1 MEIRPNALPNKI
13 QIGAALRFRAPAMR
27 GLRNLSITSP
37 GSSTVKV
44 ESRPGPALS
53 AQIEPRCSST
63 SAFQI
68 QAEATELASD
78 FHTAL
83 LKKIQDTR
91 ERFRRN
97 ANPVILY
104 LQFPFSAHL
113 PSSRYPD
120 NTIPGVSARLRSV
133 ISRVELEPA
142 TASTVLSA
150 VITGLKMYSYCPTTP
165 VGQV

>member
-27 GLRNLSITSP
+27 CLHNLSITSP

-44 ESRPGPALS
+44 ESRPGPTLS

-78 FHTAL
+78 FHAAL

-97 ANPVILY
+97 AHPVILY

-113 PSSRYPD
+113 PSGRYPD
-120 NTIPGVSARLRSV
+120 STIPGGLSPLTVGN
-133 ISRVELEPA
+133 ISGGTRDGLDRAVRGDYRA
-142 TASTVLSA
+142 KNVLVLPNFS
-150 VITGLKMYSYCPTTP
+150 G
-165 VGQV
+165 GQV